1 MQIFSHTGTLTDKD
15 SKTNIR
21 FDLSVPEGAKR
32 LIVQYSYSPKTVADE
47 QKAGQLVVDG
57 LKKYDLQVVN
67 ASAFLPVMNFATLS
81 FDECGEY
88 RGACHRHPNE
98 QTIVIAD
105 KDSTPGVFNRPI
117 KAGNWDIVVNAHY
130 IGCNVDYSISVEVE
144 L

>member
-1 MQIFSHTGTLTDKD
+1 MQIFTKTGVLSEKD
-15 SKTNIR
+15 SKTNIS
-21 FDLSVPEGAKR
+21 FGFSVPNGAKK
-32 LIVQYSYSPKTVADE
+32 LVVKYSYSPKTVDDE

-67 ASAFLPVMNFATLS
+67 ASAFLPVLNFATLS

-98 QTIVIAD
+98 QTIVIAEE
-105 KDSTPGVFNRPI
+105 DSTPGIFNRPI
-117 KAGNWDIVVNAHY
+117 KAGEWDVVLNAHY
-130 IGCNVDYSISVEVE
+130 IGCDVDYSIDVEVE